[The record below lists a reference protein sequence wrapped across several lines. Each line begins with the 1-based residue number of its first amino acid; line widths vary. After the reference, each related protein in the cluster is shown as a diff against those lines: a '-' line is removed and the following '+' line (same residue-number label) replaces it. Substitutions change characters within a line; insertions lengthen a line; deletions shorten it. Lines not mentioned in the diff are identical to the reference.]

1 LATIRLPLGFT
12 LQKVEKRGHCTKKRI
27 VVDPVEAEIIRLM
40 FDHIAALAPRGKPPY
55 GRGVLFGRPTER
67 APHQRRVAD
76 DETLTDIA
84 RSYNINHST
93 ISRLR

>member
-1 LATIRLPLGFT
+1 
-12 LQKVEKRGHCTKKRI
+12 
-27 VVDPVEAEIIRLM
+27 
-40 FDHIAALAPRGKPPY
+40 
-55 GRGVLFGRPTER
+55 VLFGRPTER